1 MSTLLRVEDLQVEVR
16 SRRGTS
22 LPVDGVSF
30 DIARGETVGV
40 VGESGS
46 GKSLTAMSIIQLLPT
61 RAVSMVGGRI
71 LLGNEDMAGFSPK
84 RMREVRGR
92 RIGTIFQEPMTAL
105 NPAFTIGYQIA
116 EPLRRHLRLGR
127 SEAKGRVIELLEMV
141 GIRRA
146 AEIAASYPHHLSG
159 GMRQRAM
166 IAIAMSCK
174 PDLLIADEPTTALD
188 VTTQAQILDLM
199 QDLQDRQGMGILLV
213 THDLGV
219 VAQSCDRVVVMRR
232 GEVVERRGVHALFDS
247 PSHPYT
253 RALLES
259 MPTRNAG
266 KDRLPVISDS
276 GLST

>member
-1 MSTLLRVEDLQVEVR
+1 MTALLRVEDLRVEVQ

-22 LPVDGVSF
+22 YPVDGVSF

-71 LLGNEDMAGFSPK
+71 LLGDEDMAAFDAK
-84 RMREVRGR
+84 RMRDIRGR

-105 NPAFTIGYQIA
+105 NPAFTVGYQIA
-116 EPLRRHLRLGR
+116 EPLRRHLHLGR
-127 SEAKGRVIELLEMV
+127 KEAKARVRELLETV
-141 GIRRA
+141 GVYRA
-146 AEIAASYPHHLSG
+146 DEIAASYPHHLSG
-159 GMRQRAM
+159 GMRQRVM
-166 IAIAMSCK
+166 IAIAMSCE

-199 QDLQDRQGMGILLV
+199 NDLQERHGMGILLV

-232 GEVVERRGVHALFDS
+232 GNVVERGDVNPLFAA
-247 PSHPYT
+247 PQHPYT

-259 MPTRNAG
+259 MPARNVG
-266 KDRLPVISDS
+266 KERLPVVAEGELAS
-276 GLST
+276 